1 MKRGKTPRRK
11 VLNES
16 EVINVL
22 KEYHYDVIDCYELSI
37 EEQIDIFS
45 QSRNI
50 IIPSGAAMANLIF
63 VPDNINVVEI
73 RSNLDGDYSNKIN
86 LQNRFSLFLFENTE
100 KIGDQLRKDIIIN
113 IDELRK
119 FILKN
124 KIY

>member
-86 LQNRFSLFLFENTE
+86 LQNSITCRIPFLQA
-100 KIGDQLRKDIIIN
+100 IL
-113 IDELRK
+113 
-119 FILKN
+119 ILKIRAARTLDHFQRPYVLRN
-124 KIY
+124 RLFR

>member
-1 MKRGKTPRRK
+1 MQQWLT
-11 VLNES
+11 
-16 EVINVL
+16 
-22 KEYHYDVIDCYELSI
+22 
-37 EEQIDIFS
+37 
-45 QSRNI
+45 
-50 IIPSGAAMANLIF
+50 IF